1 MNPTKLLSLLCCFLT
16 LSVSLYAHPGHGT
29 SQADP
34 HSIFH
39 YLVSLEHLIPLLTVL
54 GLILFAI
61 MKKRTASKR
70 IMRK

>member
-1 MNPTKLLSLLCCFLT
+1 MNPTKLLSLLCCFMA
-16 LSVSLYAHPGHGT
+16 LSASLYAHPGHGT
-29 SQADP
+29 EQTDP

-61 MKKRTASKR
+61 MKKRATSKR
-70 IMRK
+70 ILRK

>member
-1 MNPTKLLSLLCCFLT
+1 MNSAKLFSLLCCFMVLA
-16 LSVSLYAHPGHGT
+16 SSLYAHPGHGT
-29 SQADP
+29 EQTDP

-61 MKKRTASKR
+61 MKKRAASKR
-70 IMRK
+70 IIRK